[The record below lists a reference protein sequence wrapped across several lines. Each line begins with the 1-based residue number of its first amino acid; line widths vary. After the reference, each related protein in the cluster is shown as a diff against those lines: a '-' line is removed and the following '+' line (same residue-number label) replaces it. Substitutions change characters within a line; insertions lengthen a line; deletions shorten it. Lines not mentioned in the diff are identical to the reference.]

1 MKKTLSIAFAAFA
14 LFAFTS
20 CQKENLISEN
30 QEPARR
36 IVTAV
41 FEDNGTKTTL
51 GEDDTPLWK
60 VGDVI
65 RILDGSTHE
74 DITITKAGRTITFET
89 GLHGA
94 ILYAVYPASA
104 TSLKKCIDGSITF
117 TIPEIQD
124 GTFGSANICVA
135 KGDDKDNLVFSN
147 VTSVLEFSQ
156 TASNGVLRVCATADN
171 AIAGTL
177 TATFGEDNKATVS
190 ASGLTGKTIW
200 TTAPAEAASKYYVA
214 VAPVETGDVTFR
226 YYKELKDAEVPMSG
240 GTLSRNTIYTLG
252 IPSEESYY
260 ENSYVEITM
269 TVGGVEKTYKWA
281 KCNIGATKETDY
293 GDYYAWGTT
302 VKAYSAVDYSKTT
315 GAFTFV
321 PSNPYGDI
329 YKNTWNASAG
339 FSWNNTPFTNG
350 VYSDSNKKV
359 FTKYVP
365 SSMTSYQAPSI
376 SGDNKTVLDLPDDVA
391 NKVLGGN
398 WRMPT
403 NEEFDALLALSK
415 SWQTNYKGSGVNGY
429 LFTANGK
436 SIFLPAAG
444 HGEGTGLND
453 VGNYGSYWSSSLN
466 TNFPNT
472 ACYLNFNNA
481 NANTTTNPR
490 SHGRSVRALYEEPTY

>member
-30 QEPARR
+30 QEPAHR

-65 RILDGSTHE
+65 RILDGSGHD
-74 DITITKAGRTITFET
+74 DITITEAGKTITFTTSRT
-89 GLHGA
+89 GT
-94 ILYAVYPASA
+94 LYAVYPASA
-104 TSLKKCIDGSITF
+104 TSMESCDGSITF

-156 TASNGVLRVCATADN
+156 PTSNGVLRVCATAEN

-226 YYKELKDAEVPMSG
+226 YYKELQETYVPMSG
-240 GTLSRNTIYTLG
+240 GTLSRNTIYTLE
-252 IPSEESYY
+252 IPVEESYY
-260 ENSYVEITM
+260 TNSYVEIT
-269 TVGGVEKTYKWA
+269 VNEKTYKWA

-293 GDYYAWGTT
+293 GRYYAWGDIKGQAAAT
-302 VKAYSAVDYSKTT
+302 SGT
-315 GAFTFV
+315 GAFATAFDWAHAPFNNGSSSYNSTDFDSV
-321 PSNPYGDI
+321 KGTVCPV
-329 YKNTWNASAG
+329 G
-339 FSWNNTPFTNG
+339 FLAKD
-350 VYSDSNKKV
+350 Y
-359 FTKYVP
+359 
-365 SSMTSYQAPSI
+365 
-376 SGDNKTVLDLPDDVA
+376 DVA

-403 NEEFDALLALSK
+403 KEEFEALS
-415 SWQTNYKGSGVNGY
+415 SLSSSHWESDYKNSGVNGY
-429 LFTANGK
+429 VFTDGSN
-436 SIFLPAAG
+436 SIFFPAAG
-444 HGEGTGLND
+444 GGDGTGLN
-453 VGNYGSYWSSSLN
+453 GAGSYGGYWSSSLN
-466 TNFPNT
+466 ADEPNR
-472 ACYLNFNNA
+472 AYFLFFYDGSALMNISL
-481 NANTTTNPR
+481 R
-490 SHGRSVRALYEEPTY
+490 YSGQSVRALYEVPTLK